1 MLCLFLFSFC
11 SCIDCYNCSP
21 NKLLNLTP
29 FSSHGRLLF
38 LIAQALREPSIE
50 WQQFLILIPSLFPWV
65 LAGNGYSQK
74 RWNHSQINYQ
84 AQWPSQVL
92 CDLSISLTITF
103 TFPFCLNFFGH
114 WQGSSYDKRR
124 EIRDQV
130 LICETHIWIRS
141 EAAGRSG
148 WRESWLELT
157 WQLISDS
164 MHPHPTA

>member
-1 MLCLFLFSFC
+1 MSCFFLFSFC
-11 SCIDCYNCSP
+11 WFLVLIKSP
-21 NKLLNLTP
+21 LQLLNKQTP
-29 FSSHGRLLF
+29 KLDAFQLIWPASLLFCTSSSWTVNIMTTILHPDSKRFSSGHLLH
-38 LIAQALREPSIE
+38 
-50 WQQFLILIPSLFPWV
+50 
-65 LAGNGYSQK
+65 K

-84 AQWPSQVL
+84 AQWPSPVL

-103 TFPFCLNFFGH
+103 TYPFRLTFFRH
-114 WQGSSYDKRR
+114 WQGSSYDKRG

-130 LICETHIWIRS
+130 LICESHIWIRS